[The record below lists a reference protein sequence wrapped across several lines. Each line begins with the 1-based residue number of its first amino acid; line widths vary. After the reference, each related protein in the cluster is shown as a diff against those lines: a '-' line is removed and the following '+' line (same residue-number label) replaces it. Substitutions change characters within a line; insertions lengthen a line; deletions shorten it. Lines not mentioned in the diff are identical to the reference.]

1 MIGVRKNS
9 KPISGLKIGIP
20 RAMYH
25 YFHPRLWESFFQML
39 DAETVV
45 SPPTSHRTIELA
57 SLISEAEHC
66 LPVKLLDAHV
76 AALAGKVDA
85 VFVPRYLSTLRGHVA
100 CAKLGA
106 LTDCAQAQLRGVTPV
121 LSVDVDVA
129 NTPLAETLGEF
140 GRSLGGER
148 KKVRAATA
156 AALQAWQGEAG
167 RAGAEIKAN
176 DFSRILL
183 VAHPY
188 ILHDDYFI
196 APIVSKL
203 EELRI
208 AARRLVFLDQGVA
221 PSFIKWDS
229 CNKMYHAV
237 CSLQPGEV
245 AGVIQIISFNC
256 GCDSMTVEFFR
267 DAVKEKS
274 IPYMILMIDEHTS
287 VGGMET
293 RLEAFVDSMR
303 F

>member
-1 MIGVRKNS
+1 MVGVHKKS
-9 KPISGLKIGIP
+9 GTISGLKIGIP

-25 YFHPRLWESFFQML
+25 YFHPRLWEKFFQML
-39 DAETVV
+39 DAETVY
-45 SPPTSHRTIELA
+45 SPLTSRKTVEQA

-76 AALAGKVDA
+76 ATLVGKVDA
-85 VFVPRYLSTLRGHVA
+85 VFVPRYLSTLPGHVA

-106 LTDCAQAQLRGVTPV
+106 LTDCAQVQLRGAIPV
-121 LSVDVDVA
+121 LTVDVDVDSQ
-129 NTPLAETLGEF
+129 PLAETLCEF
-140 GRSLGGER
+140 GRDLGGGR
-148 KKVRAATA
+148 KKVQAAVKEALLAMHTRPDVPPVPA
-156 AALQAWQGEAG
+156 AAAG
-167 RAGAEIKAN
+167 
-176 DFSRILL
+176 FPSILL

-196 APIVSKL
+196 EPIVSKL
-203 EELRI
+203 QELQI
-208 AARRLVFLDQGVA
+208 EARRLVFSDKDVA

-237 CSLQPGEV
+237 CSLKRGEA
-245 AGVIQIISFNC
+245 AGVIQVISFNC

-267 DAVKEKS
+267 AAVKEKL
-274 IPYMILMIDEHTS
+274 IPYMQIMIDEHTS
-287 VGGMET
+287 QGGMET

>member
-1 MIGVRKNS
+1 MVGVRES
-9 KPISGLKIGIP
+9 SRPVSGLKIGIP

-25 YFHPRLWESFFQML
+25 YFHPRLWESFFNML
-39 DAETVV
+39 GAETVY
-45 SPPTSHRTIELA
+45 SPLTSSRTVEQA

-85 VFVPRYLSTLRGHVA
+85 VFVPRYLSTLKGHVA

-106 LTDCAQAQLRGVTPV
+106 LPDCAQAQLRGVTPV
-121 LSVDVDVA
+121 LTVDVDVA
-129 NTPLAETLGEF
+129 EEPLAETLTEF
-140 GRSLGGER
+140 GRGLGGEK
-148 KKVRAATA
+148 KKVRTA
-156 AALQAWQGEAG
+156 VKAALKAWHTDPGPGPARG
-167 RAGAEIKAN
+167 RSGG
-176 DFSRILL
+176 FPRILL

-188 ILHDDYFI
+188 ILHDEYFI

-208 AARRLVFLDQGVA
+208 EARRLVFADKDVA

-237 CSLQPGEV
+237 RSLTRSEA

-267 DAVKEKS
+267 EAVKEKS
-274 IPYMILMIDEHTS
+274 IPYMQLMIDEHTS
-287 VGGMET
+287 AAGMET

>member
-1 MIGVRKNS
+1 MVGVREKLR
-9 KPISGLKIGIP
+9 PISGLKIGIP

-25 YFHPRLWESFFQML
+25 YFHPGLWEEFFHML
-39 DAETVV
+39 DAETLY
-45 SPPTSHRTIELA
+45 SPPTSRKTVEQA

-85 VFVPRYLSTLRGHVA
+85 VFVPRYLSTLPGHVA

-106 LTDCAQAQLRGVTPV
+106 LTDCARVQLRGITPILTV
-121 LSVDVDVA
+121 VVDVD
-129 NTPLAETLGEF
+129 NKSLAETLGDF
-140 GRSLGGER
+140 GRALGGEK
-148 KKVRAATA
+148 KKVRAAVQ
-156 AALQAWQGEAG
+156 AALRAWHEAPDHPPQPG
-167 RAGAEIKAN
+167 STAG
-176 DFSRILL
+176 FPRILL

-188 ILHDDYFI
+188 ILNDDYFI
-196 APIVSKL
+196 TPIVSKL
-203 EELRI
+203 EELHI
-208 AARRLVFLDQGVA
+208 EARRLVFSDKDVA
-221 PSFIKWDS
+221 ASFIKWDS

-237 CSLQPGEV
+237 CSLKPSEV

-267 DAVKEKS
+267 EAVKKKS
-274 IPYMILMIDEHTS
+274 IPYMQIMIDEHTS
-287 VGGMET
+287 PGGMET

>member
-1 MIGVRKNS
+1 MVGVQKKL
-9 KPISGLKIGIP
+9 KPVSGLKIGIP

-25 YFHPRLWESFFQML
+25 YFHPRLWETFFQML
-39 DAETVV
+39 DAETVY
-45 SPPTSHRTIELA
+45 SPPTSQRTVEQA

-85 VFVPRYLSTLRGHVA
+85 VFVPRYLSTLKGHVA

-106 LTDCAQAQLRGVTPV
+106 LPDCARVQLRGKTPV
-121 LSVDVDVA
+121 LTVEVDVA
-129 NTPLAETLGEF
+129 NQPLAETLARF
-140 GRSLGGER
+140 GRDLGGER
-148 KKVRAATA
+148 KKVRAAVT
-156 AALQAWQGEAG
+156 AALQAWRSQPDRPLEHAAAAG
-167 RAGAEIKAN
+167 LP
-176 DFSRILL
+176 RILL

-203 EELRI
+203 DEMHIEVQ
-208 AARRLVFLDQGVA
+208 RLVFSDKGIA

-237 CSLQPGEV
+237 CSLARSEV

-267 DAVKEKS
+267 EAVKEKS
-274 IPYMILMIDEHTS
+274 IPYMQLMIDEHTS
-287 VGGMET
+287 PGGMET

>member
-1 MIGVRKNS
+1 MVQGHEKIGTV
-9 KPISGLKIGIP
+9 SGSRIGIP

-25 YFHPRLWESFFQML
+25 YFHPRLWETFFQML
-39 DAETVV
+39 DAEILH
-45 SPPTSHRTIELA
+45 SPPTSSRSIEQA

-76 AALAGKVDA
+76 ATLAGKVDA
-85 VFVPRYLSTLRGHVA
+85 VFVPRYLSTLPGHVA

-106 LTDCAQAQLRGVTPV
+106 LPDCARAQLRNRTPV
-121 LSVDVDVA
+121 LTVDVDVA
-129 NTPLAETLGEF
+129 EISLADTLGAF
-140 GRSLGGER
+140 GRSLGCGR
-148 KKVRAATA
+148 KQSRAAA
-156 AALQAWQGEAG
+156 EAALRAWQDETGPAVRENDAG
-167 RAGAEIKAN
+167 
-176 DFSRILL
+176 DFPRILL

-188 ILHDDYFI
+188 ILYDENFTD
-196 APIVSKL
+196 PIVSKL
-203 EELRI
+203 AELHI
-208 AARRLVFLDQGVA
+208 AAKRLVYLAQGVA

-237 CSLQPGEV
+237 SSLRPGEV

-267 DAVKEKS
+267 EAVREKE
-274 IPYMILMIDEHTS
+274 IPYMVLMIDEHTS
-287 VGGMET
+287 LGGMET

>member
-1 MIGVRKNS
+1 MVVDHEKSR
-9 KPISGLKIGIP
+9 PISGLKIGIP

-25 YFHPRLWESFFQML
+25 YFHPGLWQEFFHRL
-39 DAETVV
+39 DAEAVY
-45 SPPTSHRTIELA
+45 SPPTSRKTVELA

-85 VFVPRYLSTLRGHVA
+85 VFVPRYLSTLPGHVA

-106 LTDCAQAQLRGVTPV
+106 LTDCARVQLRGITPV
-121 LSVDVDVA
+121 LTVTVDVDHQ
-129 NTPLAETLGEF
+129 PLAETLGDF
-140 GRSLGGER
+140 GRALGGGK
-148 KKVRAATA
+148 KKVHAAVR
-156 AALQAWQGEAG
+156 AALQAWHGASIHPPRLGSTAG
-167 RAGAEIKAN
+167 
-176 DFSRILL
+176 FPRILL

-188 ILHDDYFI
+188 ILNDDYFI

-208 AARRLVFLDQGVA
+208 EARRLIFPDKDIA
-221 PSFIKWDS
+221 ASFIKWDS

-237 CSLQPGEV
+237 CSLKPSEV

-267 DAVKEKS
+267 AAVKEKS
-274 IPYMILMIDEHTS
+274 IPYMQIMIDEHTS
-287 VGGMET
+287 PGAMET